1 MLLDVHLC
9 GFNGN
14 RQAVDQVTG
23 SHDACRCSVVSD
35 FHAMVL
41 QGRSCR
47 IDRDAVAIYGDGFP
61 VDSQRG
67 AVITIGHVTTVR
79 SVEAVSDA
87 RHFHVKR
94 LGCCADSEE
103 RNK

>member
-1 MLLDVHLC
+1 
-9 GFNGN
+9 
-14 RQAVDQVTG
+14 
-23 SHDACRCSVVSD
+23 
-35 FHAMVL
+35 MVL
-41 QGRSCR
+41 QGRSSR
-47 IDRDAVAIYGDGFP
+47 IDRDAVAIYGKGFP

-67 AVITIGHVTTVR
+67 AVIAIGHVTTVR